1 MSTTLR
7 SATMEDLAALLTEQQ
22 ARKLDVVAHASQLTA
37 VGGGLRITGSA
48 AEITEDGVTPAD
60 GFYRFADVAI
70 EHLADKLKIPVSYL
84 RRMHEQRVDLFDDN
98 VNGWLH
104 GIETMDEH
112 GTYTAPVPDPRKFLC
127 RLFRPTVDEDGIGI
141 VRGILS
147 DRYKMVDHNDV
158 WMAALDGATQA
169 GVDLTIHSCDL
180 TDRRMYIRVQAPS
193 VEALAPDLLRGY
205 RSPWSGDDGTANPVV
220 FAGFLITNSEVGEG
234 SATITPQIVVRIC
247 TNGMTMTKDALRA
260 IHLGKRHEQ
269 GVVTWSDETRLKELE
284 LIRSQAADTVRTFC
298 NVEYVQAK
306 IAELNELAGIEIKG
320 DPAKAVEV
328 VTNRLSYSDAQRA
341 DVLAMFVKGGQ
352 LTAGGIMQAVTAAAQ
367 TQPDGDAQAAMEADA
382 IDALTLA
389 AGAAHG

>member
-1 MSTTLR
+1 MSTTTLR
-7 SATMEDLAALLTEQQ
+7 SAEMEDLAALLTEQQ
-22 ARKLDVVAHASQLTA
+22 ARKLDVVARADQLTA
-37 VGGGLRITGSA
+37 VGGGLKVTGSA

-60 GFYRFADVAI
+60 GFYRFNDVAI

-84 RRMHEQRVDLFDDN
+84 RRMHQERTDLFDAN

-104 GIETMDEH
+104 GLPGVAGLEDDGIP
-112 GTYTAPVPDPRKFLC
+112 GDPRKFLV
-127 RLFRPTVDEDGIGI
+127 RLFAPTVDENGIGI
-141 VRGILS
+141 CRGILS

-158 WMAALDGATQA
+158 WMAALDGATRA
-169 GVDLTIHSCDL
+169 GVDLRVQSCDL
-180 TDRRMYIRVQAPS
+180 TDRRMYIRVHAPT
-193 VEALAPDLLRGY
+193 VEALAPDLLAGY
-205 RSPWSGDDGTANPVV
+205 RSPWSGDEGNANPIV
-220 FAGFLITNSEVGEG
+220 FAGFLIANSEVGEG

-269 GVVTWSDETRLKELE
+269 GLVTWSDETRAKELE
-284 LIRSQAADTVRTFC
+284 LIRAQAADTVRTFC
-298 NVEYVQAK
+298 NVEYVRAK
-306 IAELNELAGIEIKG
+306 LAELNELAGIPIEG

-341 DVLAMFVKGGQ
+341 DVLTMFVKGGQ

-382 IDALTLA
+382 LDALAFA
-389 AGAAHG
+389 AAAAH